1 MSNNDSFH
9 SLSESVRRLDPSVI
23 IGANSLQ
30 EMRRLQAIKTRLLK
44 QRDDA
49 EDRAESSSAKKYRAL
64 AERFGEVT
72 GQIGAL
78 RNRLGA
84 ALKADTIYWRTLT
97 TRDRALF
104 EQPGTL
110 EGVESLADA
119 QARLDRLKGQF
130 GAWSEYEDWREL
142 SPGERSQRL
151 VMMLF
156 ERNAALADQVMALSD
171 RIAALEKGA

>member
-110 EGVESLADA
+110 EGVETSA
-119 QARLDRLKGQF
+119 
-130 GAWSEYEDWREL
+130 S
-142 SPGERSQRL
+142 
-151 VMMLF
+151 
-156 ERNAALADQVMALSD
+156 
-171 RIAALEKGA
+171 